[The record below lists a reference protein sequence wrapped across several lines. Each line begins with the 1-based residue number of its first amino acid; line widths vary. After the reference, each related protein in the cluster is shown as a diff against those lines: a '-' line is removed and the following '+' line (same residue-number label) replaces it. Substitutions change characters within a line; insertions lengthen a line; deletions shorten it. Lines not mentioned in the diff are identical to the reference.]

1 MVELLIGKKGAGK
14 TKALIEKVNAAS
26 SVASGDVVFI
36 CKDLSSIYD
45 IKSKVRMCET
55 HAFGFSS
62 YRDLLFFI
70 NGIISSNYDIT
81 NVFIDGIFKIIGTD
95 SLDGA
100 EDFINAI
107 QSLSSKYNVSFVVSM
122 SIDANDAPD
131 YIKALS

>member
-1 MVELLIGKKGAGK
+1 MVELLIGKKGSGK

-55 HAFGFSS
+55 HDFGFAS
-62 YRDLLFFI
+62 YRDMLFFI

-81 NVFIDGIFKIIGTD
+81 NIFIDGIFKIIGTD

-100 EDFINAI
+100 EEFFDAL
-107 QSLSSKYNVSFVVSM
+107 QSLSSKYNVSFVVSV
-122 SIDANDAPD
+122 SIDADAAPE
-131 YIKALS
+131 YIKALA